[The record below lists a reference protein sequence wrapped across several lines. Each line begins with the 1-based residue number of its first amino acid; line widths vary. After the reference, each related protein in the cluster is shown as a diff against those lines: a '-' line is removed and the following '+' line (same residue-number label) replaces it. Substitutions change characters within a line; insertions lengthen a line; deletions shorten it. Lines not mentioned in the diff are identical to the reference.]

1 MDKLIKNFIVKNES
15 KILNFM
21 FFEIGIL
28 LTLISLIL
36 LGLISN
42 KIIPSI
48 I

>member
-1 MDKLIKNFIVKNES
+1 MDKSIKKFIVKNES

-21 FFEIGIL
+21 FFEIGII

-36 LGLISN
+36 LGLIN
-42 KIIPSI
+42 NEIIPSI

>member
-1 MDKLIKNFIVKNES
+1 MHKSINKFIVKNES

-21 FFEIGIL
+21 FFEIGII

-36 LGLISN
+36 LGLINN